1 MFSVSNLNQNFRGGN
16 EWHRQISRI
25 IELNNYMQHY
35 HNNIVIFPFTFTKSV
50 FTFVLVKD
58 FHIPVMKQ
66 IISNMYST
74 NTQCNT
80 YNINNNYC

>member
-16 EWHRQISRI
+16 EWHRQISHIVKLNICNTI
-25 IELNNYMQHY
+25 I
-35 HNNIVIFPFTFTKSV
+35 IVIFPFTFAKSV